1 MRARSAS
8 QALQPRPVLDH
19 LDVPAG
25 RLEHRRQPAGR
36 DVRHHAVERL
46 AVEVDDPHHLAE
58 LGHHRVG
65 DRLPDRA
72 LVQLGV
78 ADQRDLAAAD
88 RHVEVAGHVAVRER
102 APDRRRRADA
112 DRAGRVV
119 DRVGVLRARRVGL
132 QPAELAQRR
141 QVLAV
146 EPAQQV
152 VDRVQDRRRVRL
164 HAHPVGRLEDREPQ
178 RGHHRHHRRARGLV
192 AADLHAGRVRPHPV
206 GVVHDRGRQPQ
217 HALLHAVERG
227 EVELR
232 WSGRDGDDVHARS
245 DRDRSGG

>member
-1 MRARSAS
+1 MALGRQPPALDRVGEHDARAVAHGVGGAEGGDQRREVVAAEVAERG
-8 QALQPRPVLDH
+8 QQLGVVARQHVDLEPLAQLAGVRAQQPLVLLVRHRVDARAQRLEALQPRPVLDH

-25 RLEHRRQPAGR
+25 RLEHRRQPARG

-72 LVQLGV
+72 LVELGV

-88 RHVEVAGHVAVRER
+88 RDVEVAGDVAVRER

-119 DRVGVLRARRVGL
+119 DRVRDPSCATGRTAARRTG
-132 QPAELAQRR
+132 
-141 QVLAV
+141 
-146 EPAQQV
+146 
-152 VDRVQDRRRVRL
+152 
-164 HAHPVGRLEDREPQ
+164 
-178 RGHHRHHRRARGLV
+178 
-192 AADLHAGRVRPHPV
+192 AASSGT
-206 GVVHDRGRQPQ
+206 RGRAGP
-217 HALLHAVERG
+217 AG
-227 EVELR
+227 
-232 WSGRDGDDVHARS
+232 S
-245 DRDRSGG
+245 